1 MAIPVSE
8 IPTPA
13 YRVRCR
19 KIRHPYKNKRIYR
32 RLAKNIKF
40 NFEWEKGFGMK
51 SQNPIYSQVN
61 EYMAYC
67 KYTRRMSD
75 QTLRSKEHTYK
86 HFIIGSGCKDLAKL
100 TNADFDQ
107 WVRYQ
112 SERGVSPRAINTRMA
127 HILSMLRYF
136 REMGLNMPIKLPLIH
151 KLKEGPARRRY
162 YTREQINKALKY
174 ADDMGELMIRI
185 CFDAGLRITELTNLR
200 LNNFCGRRITFV
212 GKGFKARESYIS
224 KPTEKLLNKYIR
236 KYDITDWLWLNE
248 HGRHMGSCMVRI
260 HLREPFEAAG
270 LTDFY
275 PHSLRHSFATDLQ
288 KKGANLME
296 IQQMVGHADAATTQR
311 YLHGLDGHL
320 EQLFFKYQ

>member
-1 MAIPVSE
+1 ME
-8 IPTPA
+8 
-13 YRVRCR
+13 
-19 KIRHPYKNKRIYR
+19 
-32 RLAKNIKF
+32 
-40 NFEWEKGFGMK
+40 
-51 SQNPIYSQVN
+51 SQYPIYSQVN

-67 KYTRRMSD
+67 QYTRRMSE

-127 HILSMLRYF
+127 NILSMLRYF

-162 YTREQINKALKY
+162 YTRDQINRVLKG
-174 ADDMGELMIRI
+174 ADEMGGLMIRI

-212 GKGFKARESYIS
+212 GKGFKPRESNIS
-224 KPTEKLLNKYIR
+224 RSTEKLLQKYI
-236 KYDITDWLWLNE
+236 KKHGIEDWLWLNE
-248 HGRHMGSCMVRI
+248 HGNHMQRDMVRI
-260 HLREPFEAAG
+260 HLREPFIAAG

-288 KKGANLME
+288 EKGATLME

-320 EQLFFKYQ
+320 EKLFFKYQ

>member
-1 MAIPVSE
+1 
-8 IPTPA
+8 
-13 YRVRCR
+13 
-19 KIRHPYKNKRIYR
+19 
-32 RLAKNIKF
+32 
-40 NFEWEKGFGMK
+40 MK
-51 SQNPIYSQVN
+51 SQKPIYGQV
-61 EYMAYC
+61 EQYMAYC
-67 KYTRRMSD
+67 KYTRRMSS
-75 QTLRSKEHTYK
+75 QTIRSKEHTYK
-86 HFIIGSGCKDLAKL
+86 HFIIGSGCSDISKL

-112 SERGVSPRAINTRMA
+112 SERGVAPRTINTRMA

-136 REMGLNMPIKLPLIH
+136 REMGVDMPIKLPLIH

-162 YTREQINKALKY
+162 YTRDQINRVLKG
-174 ADDMGELMIRI
+174 ADEMGGLMIRI

-212 GKGFKARESYIS
+212 GKGFKPRESYIS
-224 KPTEKLLNKYIR
+224 KQTERLLQKYI
-236 KYDITDWLWLNE
+236 KKHNIEDWLWLNE
-248 HGRHMGSCMVRI
+248 HGNHMQRDMVRI
-260 HLREPFEAAG
+260 HLREPFIAAG

-288 KKGANLME
+288 EKGATLME

-320 EQLFFKYQ
+320 QSLFFKYQ

>member
-1 MAIPVSE
+1 
-8 IPTPA
+8 
-13 YRVRCR
+13 
-19 KIRHPYKNKRIYR
+19 
-32 RLAKNIKF
+32 
-40 NFEWEKGFGMK
+40 MK
-51 SQNPIYSQVN
+51 SQKPIYGQV
-61 EYMAYC
+61 EQYMAYC
-67 KYTRRMSD
+67 KYTRRMSS
-75 QTLRSKEHTYK
+75 QTIRSKEHTYK
-86 HFIIGSGCKDLAKL
+86 HFIIGSGCSDIAKL
-100 TNADFDQ
+100 TNAEFDQ

-112 SERGVSPRAINTRMA
+112 SERGVAPRTINTRMA

-136 REMGLNMPIKLPLIH
+136 REMGLDMPIKLPLIH

-162 YTREQINKALKY
+162 YTRDQINKVLKY
-174 ADDMGELMIRI
+174 ADDTGGLMIRI

-224 KPTEKLLNKYIR
+224 KPTEKLLHKYVD
-236 KYDITDWLWLNE
+236 KYGITDWLWLNE
-248 HGRHMGSCMVRI
+248 HGNHMGKDMVRI
-260 HLREPFEAAG
+260 HMREPFVEAG

-288 KKGANLME
+288 EKGASLME

-320 EQLFFKYQ
+320 QSLFFKYQ

>member
-1 MAIPVSE
+1 MES
-8 IPTPA
+8 
-13 YRVRCR
+13 
-19 KIRHPYKNKRIYR
+19 KK
-32 RLAKNIKF
+32 
-40 NFEWEKGFGMK
+40 
-51 SQNPIYSQVN
+51 PIYSQVN

-86 HFIIGSGCKDLAKL
+86 HFIIGSGCSDLSKL

-112 SERGVSPRAINTRMA
+112 SERGVSPRAINTRIA
-127 HILSMLRYF
+127 NILSMLRYF

-162 YTREQINKALKY
+162 YTRDQINRVLKG
-174 ADDMGELMIRI
+174 ADEMGGLMIRI

-200 LNNFCGRRITFV
+200 LSNFCGRRITFV
-212 GKGFKARESYIS
+212 GKGFKPRESYIS
-224 KPTEKLLNKYIR
+224 KQTERLLQKYI
-236 KYDITDWLWLNE
+236 KKHGIEDWLWLNE
-248 HGRHMGSCMVRI
+248 HGNHMQRDMVRI
-260 HLREPFEAAG
+260 HLREPFIAAG

-288 KKGANLME
+288 EKGASLME

-320 EQLFFKYQ
+320 EKLFFKYQ

>member
-1 MAIPVSE
+1 MES
-8 IPTPA
+8 
-13 YRVRCR
+13 
-19 KIRHPYKNKRIYR
+19 KK
-32 RLAKNIKF
+32 
-40 NFEWEKGFGMK
+40 
-51 SQNPIYSQVN
+51 PIYSQVN

-86 HFIIGSGCKDLAKL
+86 HFIIGSGCSDLSKL

-112 SERGVSPRAINTRMA
+112 SERGVSPRAINTRIA
-127 HILSMLRYF
+127 NILSMLRYF

-162 YTREQINKALKY
+162 YTRDQINRVLKG
-174 ADDMGELMIRI
+174 ADEMGGLMIRI

-200 LNNFCGRRITFV
+200 LSNFCGRRITFV
-212 GKGFKARESYIS
+212 GKGFKPRESYIS
-224 KPTEKLLNKYIR
+224 KQTERLLQKYI
-236 KYDITDWLWLNE
+236 KKHGIEDWLWLNE
-248 HGRHMGSCMVRI
+248 HGNHMQRDMVRI
-260 HLREPFEAAG
+260 HLREPFIAAG

-288 KKGANLME
+288 EKGASLMK

-320 EQLFFKYQ
+320 EKLFFKYQ